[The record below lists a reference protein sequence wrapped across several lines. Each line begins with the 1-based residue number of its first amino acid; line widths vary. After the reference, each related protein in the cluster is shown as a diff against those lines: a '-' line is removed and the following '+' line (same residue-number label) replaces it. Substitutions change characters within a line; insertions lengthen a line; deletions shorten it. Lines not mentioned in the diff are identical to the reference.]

1 MNLPSVFLGC
11 FVIGFLLSALSFAF
25 SAIDAHVHFPWETHV
40 HANVFHGGHA
50 HAVGPINFATLTA
63 FVAWFGG
70 AGYLLTT
77 EFRWF
82 AVPAF
87 IVSVFVGLAGA
98 SIVFW
103 LMAHVLW
110 SPHEN
115 MQSADYHM
123 VGVLGRLSQPI
134 RAGGIGEVVYTQ
146 GRARKSCG
154 ARSADGTAVEKGAEV
169 VVTGYER
176 GIATVRRWS
185 DLASEHPEGAGIK
198 ESSDS
203 E

>member
-1 MNLPSVFLGC
+1 MNWPSVFLGC

-25 SAIDAHVHFPWETHV
+25 GVVDAHVHFPWETQV
-40 HANVFHGGHA
+40 SPNFHGA
-50 HAVGPINFATLTA
+50 HGPAAGPINFATLTA

-70 AGYLLTT
+70 TGYLLTT

-87 IVSVFVGLAGA
+87 IASVFVGLAGA
-98 SIVFW
+98 AIVFW

-134 RAGGIGEVVYTQ
+134 REGGIGEVVYTQ

-154 ARSADGTAVEKGAEV
+154 ARSDDGGAIEKGSEV
-169 VVTGYER
+169 VVTEYER
-176 GIATVRRWS
+176 GIATVRRYS
-185 DLASEHPEGAGIK
+185 DLAS
-198 ESSDS
+198 DR
-203 E
+203 